1 MRQLALLALLICGAL
16 ASSSPALAGAMFMG
30 LGDLS
35 GGIFQSRANAVSA
48 DGSVVVGEGNSAS
61 GNEAFRWTQATGIVG
76 LGFLTG
82 ETTSRAL
89 AVSDDG
95 SVVAGASGSTAARW
109 VDGSGWQDLSGGLPP
124 ADISIANGVSPD
136 GATVVGHYLSPFMGA
151 DTGAFIWR
159 EIGGTSLYL
168 QDDVPWIS
176 SITGISGD
184 VIVMSAWTGVYDS
197 PQALRFTESGSQ
209 TLPSLSE
216 VFQFWGSTAEAI
228 SADGTTIVGQSW
240 GQAFRWQSGTG
251 TVGLGILNP
260 EGSQAYSI
268 ALAASADGGVV
279 VGISS
284 ELICNP
290 FPNCVE
296 DDRAF
301 VWTPR
306 RGLIELRVELESL
319 GLDLAGWT
327 LAAATGVSADG
338 TVIVGRGI
346 NPSGKTEAWI
356 AIIPE
361 PSTAVEIDIK
371 PGSDPNSINP
381 LSRGVI
387 PVAILTTEDFDALT
401 VDADSVLFGPDE
413 AEKRHKQAHVEDVD
427 GDGDLDLLLHFRTQ
441 ETGIA
446 LGDTEACVIGQTY
459 DGVPI
464 MGCDSVRTVPP
475 GGSNAVGGSSAALT
489 TSCGN
494 GFAAALVLPP
504 LVWIGGRRRRTCPGT
519 FLNVQ
524 C

>member
-1 MRQLALLALLICGAL
+1 
-16 ASSSPALAGAMFMG
+16 
-30 LGDLS
+30 
-35 GGIFQSRANAVSA
+35 
-48 DGSVVVGEGNSAS
+48 
-61 GNEAFRWTQATGIVG
+61 
-76 LGFLTG
+76 
-82 ETTSRAL
+82 
-89 AVSDDG
+89 
-95 SVVAGASGSTAARW
+95 
-109 VDGSGWQDLSGGLPP
+109 
-124 ADISIANGVSPD
+124 
-136 GATVVGHYLSPFMGA
+136 MGA

-159 EIGGTSLYL
+159 EIGGTSLHL

-184 VIVMSAWTGVYDS
+184 VMVMSAWTGVYDS

-216 VFQFWGSTAEAI
+216 IFLFWGSTAEAI

-251 TVGLGILNP
+251 TVGLGLLNP

-268 ALAASADGGVV
+268 ALATSADGGTV

-306 RGLIELRVELESL
+306 RGLIELSVELESL
-319 GLDLAGWT
+319 GLDLTGWT
-327 LAAATGVSADG
+327 LAEATGVSADG

-356 AIIPE
+356 AIVPE
-361 PSTAVEIDIK
+361 PSIAVELDIK
-371 PGSDPNSINP
+371 PGSDPNPINP
-381 LSRGVI
+381 FSRGMT
-387 PVAILTTEDFDALT
+387 PVAILGSDTFDVANVDVTTLA
-401 VDADSVLFGPDE
+401 FGPD
-413 AEKRHKQAHVEDVD
+413 AAAPAHKKSGHFRDVSAD
-427 GDGDLDLLLHFRTQ
+427 GLTDLLSHYRTR

-446 LGDTEACVIGQTY
+446 SGDTEACVTGETL
-459 DGVPI
+459 DGTPFE
-464 MGCDSVRTVPP
+464 GCDAISTQVP
-475 GGSNAVGGSSAALT
+475 
-489 TSCGN
+489 CGN

-504 LVWIGGRRRRTCPGT
+504 LLWISGRHRRRRT
-519 FLNVQ
+519 
-524 C
+524 